1 MSGRKWWAIA
11 LAVWMLLWG
20 LLQVSNVKFE
30 QQAFVM
36 GVVAIGVAILIA
48 FDK

>member
-1 MSGRKWWAIA
+1 MIRKWWAIA

-20 LLQVSNVKFE
+20 LLQISNVKFE
-30 QQAFVM
+30 QQGFVM
-36 GVVAIGVAILIA
+36 GILAIAIAILIV